1 MHKFM
6 RAIGFAD
13 LTDRRDQ
20 QKLITEVILNPNRRF
35 YTTLE
40 DETFIAEFTK
50 EFAPGMGI
58 AVCGEFDD
66 AEHFTYDYYYP
77 YVLGSEISSVEDIT
91 VERHAEKESYAGIC
105 DDLKVGVSL
114 IFYLQ
119 NMVSY
124 IKARNTG
131 RLPIKGTTLT
141 LSALSVSGT
150 IILPIAKSEE
160 DVMRVRKSSA
170 KRARLLS
177 AARGGD
183 EEAIESLTIDDMDKY
198 TAISKRIFEEDVFS
212 LVDTYF
218 MPYGVECDQY
228 SVMGEILDCI
238 QVTNSITNEKIWRL
252 RICANELCFDICIN
266 SKDLMGEPKIGRRFK
281 GSIWLQGSINYPE
294 L

>member
-1 MHKFM
+1 M

-13 LTDRRDQ
+13 LSDRQDQ
-20 QKLITEVILNPNRRF
+20 QKLITDIILNPSRRY

-40 DETFIAEFTK
+40 DESYIAEFTK

-58 AVCGEFDD
+58 SVCGEFDD
-66 AEHFTYDYYYP
+66 EEHFTYDYYYP
-77 YVLGSEISSVEDIT
+77 YIIGSEVSSVEDIT
-91 VERHAEKESYAGIC
+91 IERHAEKESYAGIC

-119 NMVSY
+119 NMISY
-124 IKARNTG
+124 IKAKNTG
-131 RLPIKGTTLT
+131 RLPIRGTTLT

-160 DVMRVRKSSA
+160 DVRRVRKSSA

-183 EEAIESLTIDDMDKY
+183 EEAIESLTMDDMDKY
-198 TAISKRIFEEDVFS
+198 TAISKKIFDEDVFS

-238 QVTNSITNEKIWRL
+238 QVTNSLTEEKVWRM
-252 RICANELCFDICIN
+252 RISANDLCFDVCIN
-266 SKDLMGEPKIGRRFK
+266 SKDLIGEPKIGRRFK
-281 GSIWLQGSINYPE
+281 GSIWLQGMINYPE
-294 L
+294 I

>member
-1 MHKFM
+1 MHKYM

-13 LTDRRDQ
+13 LKDRKDQ
-20 QKLITEVILNPNRRF
+20 QKLITEVILNPTKRS

-40 DETFIAEFTK
+40 DESFIAEFTK

-77 YVLGSEISSVEDIT
+77 YMTGSEISSVEDIT

-124 IKARNTG
+124 IKAKNTG
-131 RLPIKGTTLT
+131 MLPIRGTTLT
-141 LSALSVSGT
+141 LAALSISGT
-150 IILPIAKSEE
+150 IILPIAKNE
-160 DVMRVRKSSA
+160 DDVKKVHRASV

-198 TAISKRIFEEDVFS
+198 TALSKRIPEEDVFT

-228 SVMGEILDCI
+228 SVMGEILECFL
-238 QVTNSITNEKIWRL
+238 VTNEITKEKIWRL
-252 RICANELCFDICIN
+252 RVSANELCFDVCIN
-266 SKDLMGEPKIGRRFK
+266 EKDLVGEPKVGRRFK
-281 GSIWLQGSINYPE
+281 GSVWLQGAINYPE